1 MLLPFCFSVRMVL
14 LLLWIWGL
22 FLLLS
27 FLSSESVTQHAFNS
41 VNSSFACVGI
51 SSVFR
56 WASLTVWK
64 FGTAVSLPY
73 WGKADSPKVE
83 ALSVVPSHKGNLFCR
98 DCSSD
103 SGKHR
108 MSSLASTWINVFKH
122 FLKCSVF
129 PFPSP
134 QKKKKNKRQ
143 RCGTQ
148 HCKFK

>member
-1 MLLPFCFSVRMVL
+1 MLLPFCFSVRMVQ

-22 FLLLS
+22 FLLWS
-27 FLSSESVTQHAFNS
+27 FLSSESVTQHTFNL

-51 SSVFR
+51 SSTFR
-56 WASLTVWK
+56 WAPL
-64 FGTAVSLPY
+64 AVCKCWDCSVPAIL
-73 WGKADSPKVE
+73 GESSDSPKAE

-108 MSSLASTWINVFKH
+108 MSSLASTWISIFKH

-129 PFPSP
+129 PP
-134 QKKKKNKRQ
+134 QKKKEKNKRQ
-143 RCGTQ
+143 RCRMQ